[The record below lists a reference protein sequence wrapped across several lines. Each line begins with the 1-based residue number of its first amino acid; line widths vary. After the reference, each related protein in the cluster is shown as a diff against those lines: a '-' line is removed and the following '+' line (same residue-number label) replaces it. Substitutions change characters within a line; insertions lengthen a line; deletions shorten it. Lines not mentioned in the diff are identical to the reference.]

1 MDNPDLSVSQTFYK
15 RQPQNFY
22 VKNQIEKHNEQATIG
37 KKTSVVLGSYMVDS
51 NSLRQNQSNFETINE
66 SKEIM

>member
-22 VKNQIEKHNEQATIG
+22 VRNQIEKHNEQATIG